1 MKDFWRQRLALK
13 PKEDQLQIDVKR
25 DRDDLKQPLTP
36 EEHAN
41 MTENEIKIRDY
52 KVANFRR
59 WLLEES
65 SAIQQQKIRAK

>member
-1 MKDFWRQRLALK
+1 M
-13 PKEDQLQIDVKR
+13 QIDIKR

-36 EEHAN
+36 EERAN
-41 MTENEIKIRDY
+41 MTDNEIKIRDY
-52 KVANFRR
+52 KAANFRR